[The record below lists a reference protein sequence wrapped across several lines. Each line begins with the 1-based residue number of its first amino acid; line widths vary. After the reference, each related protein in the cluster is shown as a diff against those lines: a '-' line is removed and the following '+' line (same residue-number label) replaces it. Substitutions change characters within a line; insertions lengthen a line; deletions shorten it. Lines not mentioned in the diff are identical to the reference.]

1 MPEFFYNAVM
11 EMTLEKILQH
21 QGFGSRKLCRNM
33 ILDGRIEIGGKTC
46 TDPKT
51 LFKTDSLNFSVDGK
65 EWEARD
71 YLYIVLHKP
80 AGYECSHQPR
90 HHSSVFSLFPHE
102 FIQRGLQ
109 CVGRLDQD
117 TTGLLLFSDDGNFIH
132 RYTSP
137 QKKVAKVYDIAT
149 DAPIEP
155 IQIEKLKNGVQLKNE
170 TVQTKAFD
178 CQLVDEFHLKLVITE
193 GKYHQVKR
201 MVAAAGNHVE
211 KLHRSAIGGYS
222 LEENLSVGQ
231 WRYLDETDLLLLN
244 EPVNLSCF

>member
-1 MPEFFYNAVM
+1 
-11 EMTLEKILQH
+11 MTLEKILQS

-33 ILDGRIEIGGKTC
+33 IFDGRIEINGEIC
-46 TDPKT
+46 TDPNT
-51 LFKTDSLNFSVDGK
+51 RFETDSLTFFVDGK
-65 EWEARD
+65 EWEARE

-90 HHSSVFSLFPHE
+90 HHSSVFSLFPRE
-102 FIQRGLQ
+102 FVQRGLQ

-117 TTGLLLFSDDGNFIH
+117 TTGLLLLSDDGNFIH

-137 QKKVAKVYDIAT
+137 HKKVAKVYDIAT
-149 DAPIEP
+149 NAPIDS
-155 IQIEKLKNGVQLKNE
+155 IQIEKLRNGVLLKNE
-170 TVQTKAFD
+170 TDQTKAFA
-178 CQLVDEFHLKLVITE
+178 CECIDEFHLKLAITE

-222 LEENLSVGQ
+222 LEETLSVGQ
-231 WRYLDETDLLLLN
+231 WRYLNETDLLRLN
-244 EPVNLSCF
+244 EPVKL